1 MSRGMAPPFHVRY
14 AQSYV
19 EYTDCDQPGNWKW
32 SVEEIPLA
40 IAGQPATNLSIM
52 AKPDGRKREP
62 GAPGEG
68 GIRAQRYGTGT
79 RVVALFEAA
88 KGVVVILAGFGL
100 LALIHRNAQEVVE
113 DIVRHIHFNPAKH
126 FPHIFL
132 DAVASANNSHLWAM
146 AATALVYAGVRFA
159 EAYGLWNQRPWAEWF
174 AILSGSIYLPIEI
187 YELTVSVSVVK
198 VCILLVNLLVVGWLA
213 WVRWQAKDTG

>member
-1 MSRGMAPPFHVRY
+1 MTEM
-14 AQSYV
+14 
-19 EYTDCDQPGNWKW
+19 K
-32 SVEEIPLA
+32 
-40 IAGQPATNLSIM
+40 
-52 AKPDGRKREP
+52 GRKREKRP
-62 GAPGEG
+62 LK
-68 GIRAQRYGTGT
+68 RADGLGRRYGTGT

-88 KGVVVILAGFGL
+88 KGLVVILGGFGL
-100 LALIHRNAQEVVE
+100 LALIHRNAQDVVE
-113 DIVRHIHFNPAKH
+113 DIVRHLHFNPAKH
-126 FPHIFL
+126 FPRIFL

-187 YELTVSVSVVK
+187 YELTVSVSMVK
-198 VCILLVNLLVVGWLA
+198 VCILLINLIVVGWLA